1 MCVLSKAI
9 HRLGSNNSG
18 CKILTRHQ
26 GKSRRLGRE
35 ARGSRDIARFGRAYS
50 AVTTVHPRARTAR
63 IRSSPFL
70 VLHVRLSVCLL
81 RS

>member
-35 ARGSRDIARFGRAYS
+35 ARGSRDILRAS
-50 AVTTVHPRARTAR
+50 AAPTRQ
-63 IRSSPFL
+63 
-70 VLHVRLSVCLL
+70 
-81 RS
+81 